1 MTDNQELP
9 YTSEHL
15 IDTLNKLDVA
25 YQMHE
30 HEPIFTVAEGEHL
43 KKAIPGTHCR
53 NMFLRDKKKNMFLLT
68 LANETQVDLKK
79 LAEHLGCGRLSFG
92 SPDRLW
98 EYLGIRPG
106 SVNPFCIVNDK
117 GGDVRIILDKYM
129 MDQNILNVHPM
140 DNAMTIGL
148 TPLDLARFI
157 ETTNHSPEIIDLS
170 NCAPDT

>member
-9 YTSEHL
+9 YTSEKL
-15 IDTLNKLDVA
+15 IDALNELDVA

-79 LAEHLGCGRLSFG
+79 LAEHLGCGRLSSGLPTGFG
-92 SPDRLW
+92 
-98 EYLGIRPG
+98 
-106 SVNPFCIVNDK
+106 
-117 GGDVRIILDKYM
+117 
-129 MDQNILNVHPM
+129 NI
-140 DNAMTIGL
+140 
-148 TPLDLARFI
+148 
-157 ETTNHSPEIIDLS
+157 
-170 NCAPDT
+170 